1 MSASEGSP
9 DAVSLVGH
17 RNGFQTG
24 LHVQV
29 IRDFGME
36 RCFKDCSGQGF
47 DGSLKVSC
55 VLNCSVNSCVKVR
68 GEFVQALLH
77 GGDLSLDSVLLC
89 WTMVGLDQPVF
100 SVDVLGS
107 PGSLPKC
114 MSSVLSCFISFRC
127 GFRWDRCVD
136 DTRGSSQCNG
146 SIVVGLR
153 RVINDT
159 VKDSVPSSISG
170 VICKKPSFEFPE
182 ESLDVQRAGVSP
194 S

>member
-9 DAVSLVGH
+9 DAGSLVGH

-55 VLNCSVNSCVKVR
+55 IFNSSVNSGIKMR

-77 GGDLSLDSVLLC
+77 GGNLGLDSVLLC
-89 WTMVGLDQPVF
+89 WAMVSLNQPVF

-107 PGSLPKC
+107 PGSFPKC
-114 MSSVLSCFISFRC
+114 MGSVLSCFISSRC

-136 DTRGSSQCNG
+136 NTRGSSQGDG
-146 SIVVGLR
+146 SVVVGFR
-153 RVINDT
+153 GVVNDT

-170 VICKKPSFEFPE
+170 VICEEPSFKFPE